1 MASYQIIPDKIIHR
15 QGPISKAFTD
25 KGINSF
31 HDACGYILQ
40 LPYGRTS
47 DKSDWTLVLIEGR
60 GTCSTKHALI
70 AALAAELE
78 LDAHLMLGIYPMK
91 ESNTPG
97 VGKVLDNSEYDFLAE
112 AHCYL
117 EYKGE
122 RIDITGL
129 PSPNAEPIDEII
141 LEERIIPAQIG
152 KYKEDFHQN
161 YIKQW
166 AGESKFSEIWSLR
179 EACIKALSV

>member
-1 MASYQIIPDKIIHR
+1 MNSYKVIPNKII
-15 QGPISKAFTD
+15 QEKGPISKAFLD

-31 HDACGYILQ
+31 HEACEYILH

-47 DKSDWTLVLIEGR
+47 DKSDWTLVLIENR
-60 GTCSTKHALI
+60 GTCGTKHALI
-70 AALAAELE
+70 SALAAELKI
-78 LDAHLMLGIYPMK
+78 DVHLMLGIYHMK

-97 VGKVLDNSEYDFLAE
+97 VGKILNDSEYAFLPE

-117 EYKGE
+117 KYSGE

-129 PSPNAEPIDEII
+129 PGPNAESINEFF
-141 LEERIIPAQIG
+141 LEERIVPAQIG
-152 KYKEDFHQN
+152 KYKQDFHQN

-166 AGESKFSEIWSLR
+166 AESSKFKEIWSLR
-179 EACIKALSV
+179 EACVTSLGT

>member
-129 PSPNAEPIDEII
+129 SVNIKKISIRII
-141 LEERIIPAQIG
+141 LNSGQENP
-152 KYKEDFHQN
+152 
-161 YIKQW
+161 
-166 AGESKFSEIWSLR
+166 SLVKFGHSGRHVSR
-179 EACIKALSV
+179 H

>member
-1 MASYQIIPDKIIHR
+1 MER
-15 QGPISKAFTD
+15 
-25 KGINSF
+25 GIVSF
-31 HDACGYILQ
+31 HDACEYILQ

-47 DKSDWTLVLIEGR
+47 DKTDWTLVLIEGR

-70 AALAAELE
+70 ATLAEELE
-78 LDAHLMLGIYPMK
+78 VDVHLMLGIYPMK

-97 VGKVLDNSEYDFLAE
+97 VGNILDNSEYDFLPE

-117 EYKGE
+117 KYKEE

-129 PSPNAEPIDEII
+129 SGSNTGPISELI
-141 LEERIIPAQIG
+141 LEKRIVPSQIG
-152 KYKEDFHQN
+152 KYKQDFHQN

-166 AGESKFSEIWSLR
+166 RKASKFNEIWSLR
-179 EACIKALSV
+179 EACIKALSS